1 MEKQIL
7 YVKNLNELLTLL
19 KNNPGTQIIG
29 GGTALES
36 LPQKSVSTRTIPEL
50 CQVNRHERYIVV
62 GPGATLSDILEI
74 GENHLP
80 QIITQAI
87 KSISN
92 PEIRNISTI
101 GGNICSQNHRSTL
114 YAPLLALD
122 AKIEY
127 KSFTETKSISIRAF
141 DQIPKGFVLSN
152 IKIPLQDSD
161 LSIFRRIGPENRL
174 TQDSASYAFMAS
186 IEKNSLIS
194 VEMAFAG
201 PIEFQSD
208 ELENFLIGK
217 KLPLNQRNI
226 EEIQEIVWHEFQKA
240 ITDQMISNEMIE
252 QFLNLSRYSFEQLT

>member
-114 YAPLLALD
+114 YAPLLAL
-122 AKIEY
+122 
-127 KSFTETKSISIRAF
+127 